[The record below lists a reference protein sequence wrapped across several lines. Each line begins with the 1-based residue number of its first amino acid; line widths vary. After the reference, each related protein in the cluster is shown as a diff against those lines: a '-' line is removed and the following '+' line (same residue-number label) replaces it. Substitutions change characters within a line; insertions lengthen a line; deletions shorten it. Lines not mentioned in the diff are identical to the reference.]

1 MGNIFKHKMFRL
13 NHLNSHFAP
22 HLSASSPN
30 LVKTTMYDKVAL
42 VELNPPSK
50 LIFLSY
56 PLIKALGD
64 ELTRLEKDPA
74 VSVVVLT
81 GKRGSSSFATGA
93 DINEL
98 KA

>member
-1 MGNIFKHKMFRL
+1 MLRL
-13 NHLNSHFAP
+13 NLLNSHFGP
-22 HLSASSPN
+22 QLSGASAEPS

-42 VELNPPSK
+42 VELNPPTK
-50 LIFLSY
+50 LIFLSF
-56 PLIKALGD
+56 PLIRALGD
-64 ELTRLEKDPA
+64 ELTRLEKDPS
-74 VSVVVLT
+74 VSAVVLT

>member
-1 MGNIFKHKMFRL
+1 
-13 NHLNSHFAP
+13 
-22 HLSASSPN
+22 
-30 LVKTTMYDKVAL
+30 MYDRVAL
-42 VELNPPSK
+42 VELNPPTK
-50 LIFLSY
+50 LIFLSF

-64 ELTRLEKDPA
+64 ELTKHEKDPG

>member
-1 MGNIFKHKMFRL
+1 MIRL
-13 NHLNSHFAP
+13 NLLNSHFSSNVAAQ
-22 HLSASSPN
+22 SAES
-30 LVKTTMYDKVAL
+30 LVKTTMFEKVAL
-42 VELNPPSK
+42 VELNPPTK
-50 LIFLSY
+50 LIFLSF

-64 ELTRLEKDPA
+64 ELTRLEKNPA

-98 KA
+98 KAQTLNS

>member
-1 MGNIFKHKMFRL
+1 MLRL
-13 NHLNSHFAP
+13 SILNSHFAP
-22 HLSASSPN
+22 HLSGSPEP
-30 LVKTTMYDKVAL
+30 LVKTTMYDRVAL
-42 VELNPPSK
+42 VELNPPTK
-50 LIFLSY
+50 LIFLSF

-64 ELTRLEKDPA
+64 ELTKHEKDPG

>member
-1 MGNIFKHKMFRL
+1 MFRL
-13 NHLNSHFAP
+13 DLLNSHFAP
-22 HLSASSPN
+22 QHSASES
-30 LVKTTMYDKVAL
+30 LVRTTMYDKVAL
-42 VELNPPSK
+42 VELNPPTK

-64 ELTRLEKDPA
+64 ELTRLEKDSG